1 MRGTVLRGT
10 LCLGAAV
17 VMFAL
22 SGCARSAPAAQSS
35 AAAAGT
41 PVYDAWTTPPVP
53 GATYSA
59 QPANASALQP
69 APRAISQSGGETP
82 YVSPQYVAP
91 SYAGAPGAAAYPGGA
106 LPPPPPPDG
115 RYPVVGVPTTPAPVA
130 TGASAFPTP
139 SAQGSISAS
148 DPRVPA
154 GARSVWMAPERTY
167 TCGLPCRDGIS
178 QWHLR
183 GVVGLVDCTGSDSSD
198 PCSYWGADIGRT
210 FCGCWSW
217 DVFYRYTS
225 GRFLRE
231 VAPGTTYRDGGEWHF
246 FGTKVAIERQI
257 ARSQI
262 YWWAGV
268 GLSYYTTREYL
279 NNDSGISPY
288 GEAGLGWNLGRQWRL
303 RAGVNVHG
311 ADTDVT
317 RTQPANDG
325 RSRWLWLVA
334 PVVEAEFSF

>member
-183 GVVGLVDCTGSDSSD
+183 GVVGLVDCTGS
-198 PCSYWGADIGRT
+198 
-210 FCGCWSW
+210 
-217 DVFYRYTS
+217 
-225 GRFLRE
+225 
-231 VAPGTTYRDGGEWHF
+231 
-246 FGTKVAIERQI
+246 
-257 ARSQI
+257 
-262 YWWAGV
+262 
-268 GLSYYTTREYL
+268 
-279 NNDSGISPY
+279 GI
-288 GEAGLGWNLGRQWRL
+288 
-303 RAGVNVHG
+303 
-311 ADTDVT
+311 
-317 RTQPANDG
+317 
-325 RSRWLWLVA
+325 
-334 PVVEAEFSF
+334 